1 MFRFFALAGLLL
13 TLSLDRVAAQQPTQA
28 ERDAIRAACRS
39 DFIANCSGVQPGGKE
54 AFECLIHNDA
64 KLSPS
69 CRSAVNAAAPK
80 PAEPAEPAA
89 AAAPAPAAPAQSE
102 TAPAAAK
109 VERAPPE
116 IQVAPAEAQ
125 NDELKTVQ
133 QACTLNDLVSHCSWI
148 APNNPEILQCLKA
161 NAADLS
167 PNCQAAVQSLPA
179 APAPAATAPPPAE
192 PSRQAAPAKKPA
204 ETKPAEPARAGA
216 PPAPAAPTA
225 PAAAAP
231 AKPTAQQ
238 TAAIRAAC
246 RSDFMSHCSGVQ
258 PGGAEAL
265 QCLKRNEAQ
274 LSAACRSAVA
284 AIGGG
289 GAAGAA
295 APSGAPAAAAGA
307 PAVAPIGPMPM
318 LRPRDAL
325 AIVQICGVEVRSL
338 CAGVPFGGG
347 RIISCL
353 AANASS
359 LSPNCYSALSAAAGR

>member
-1 MFRFFALAGLLL
+1 MFRFFAFAGLLL
-13 TLSLDRVAAQQPTQA
+13 TLSLDQVAAQQPTQA
-28 ERDAIRAACRS
+28 QRDAIRAACRS
-39 DFIANCSGVQPGGKE
+39 DFMANCSGVQPGGKE
-54 AFECLIHNDA
+54 ALECLLRNDA
-64 KLSPS
+64 KLSAP
-69 CRSAVNAAAPK
+69 CQTAVNAAAPK
-80 PAEPAEPAA
+80 PAEAATPAA
-89 AAAPAPAAPAQSE
+89 PTPAAPANSE
-102 TAPAAAK
+102 TAPPPAAK
-109 VERAPPE
+109 TESATPGNQAGPAPPQE
-116 IQVAPAEAQ
+116 Q
-125 NDELKTVQ
+125 LKTVQ
-133 QACTLNDLVSHCSWI
+133 QACTLNDLVAHCSWI
-148 APNNPEILQCLKA
+148 APNNPEILLCLKA

-179 APAPAATAPPPAE
+179 SPPPAAATPTE
-192 PSRQAAPAKKPA
+192 PARQAAPAKKPT
-204 ETKPAEPARAGA
+204 EPKPAEPARASA
-216 PPAPAAPTA
+216 PPAPAAPA
-225 PAAAAP
+225 EPAAMAP

-246 RSDFMSHCSGVQ
+246 RSDFMSRCSGVQ

-289 GAAGAA
+289 GGGGGAGAA
-295 APSGAPAAAAGA
+295 APSGTPAATTA

-318 LRPRDAL
+318 LRPREAL

-359 LSPNCYSALSAAAGR
+359 LSPSCYGALSAAAQR

>member
-1 MFRFFALAGLLL
+1 MLRYFAFAGLLL
-13 TLSLDRVAAQQPTQA
+13 ALSYEQASAQQPTQA
-28 ERDAIRAACRS
+28 QRDAIRAACRS
-39 DFIANCSGVQPGGKE
+39 DFMANCSGVQPGGKE
-54 AFECLIHNDA
+54 AFECLVRNDA
-64 KLSPS
+64 KLSAP
-69 CRSAVNAAAPK
+69 CKSAVNAAAPK
-80 PAEPAEPAA
+80 PAEPAA
-89 AAAPAPAAPAQSE
+89 AAAPAASAPAAPAQSE
-102 TAPAAAK
+102 TAPPAAK
-109 VERAPPE
+109 VERAP
-116 IQVAPAEAQ
+116 VTPAETQ
-125 NDELKTVQ
+125 NDQLKTVQ

-167 PNCQAAVQSLPA
+167 PNCQAAVKSLPA
-179 APAPAATAPPPAE
+179 TPPPAAAAPAE
-192 PSRQAAPAKKPA
+192 PVKQAAPAKKPV
-204 ETKPAEPARAGA
+204 EPKPAEPARASA
-216 PPAPAAPTA
+216 PPAPAAPAAPVA

-246 RSDFMSHCSGVQ
+246 RSDFMSRCSGVQ

-265 QCLKRNEAQ
+265 QCLKRNETQ
-274 LSAACRSAVA
+274 LSATCRSAVA
-284 AIGGG
+284 AVGG
-289 GAAGAA
+289 GAPAA
-295 APSGAPAAAAGA
+295 APSGAPATTAA

-318 LRPRDAL
+318 LRPREAL

-359 LSPNCYSALSAAAGR
+359 LSPSCYGALSAAAGR

>member
-1 MFRFFALAGLLL
+1 MFKSLAFAGLLL
-13 TLSLDRVAAQQPTQA
+13 ALSCEQASAQPTEAQ
-28 ERDAIRAACRS
+28 RDAIRASCRA
-39 DFIANCSGVQPGGKE
+39 DFMANCSGVQPGGKE
-54 AFECLIHNDA
+54 AFACLLRNDA
-64 KLSPS
+64 KLSPF
-69 CRSAVNAAAPK
+69 CHAAVNAAAPK
-80 PAEPAEPAA
+80 PSEPAA
-89 AAAPAPAAPAQSE
+89 AAAPEPAAPAPSE
-102 TAPAAAK
+102 AAPPASK
-109 VERAPPE
+109 VERAPPGT
-116 IQVAPAEAQ
+116 QVAPTEAQ
-125 NDELKTVQ
+125 NEELKTMQ
-133 QACTLNDLVSHCSWI
+133 QACTLNDFVSHCSWI

-167 PNCQAAVQSLPA
+167 PNCQAAVQLLPA
-179 APAPAATAPPPAE
+179 APPAAATAPAE
-192 PSRQAAPAKKPA
+192 PAREAAPAKKPT
-204 ETKPAEPARAGA
+204 EPKPPEPARANA
-216 PPAPAAPTA
+216 PPLAAPAAPTA
-225 PAAAAP
+225 
-231 AKPTAQQ
+231 QQ
-238 TAAIRAAC
+238 KAAIRAAC

-289 GAAGAA
+289 AGAAA
-295 APSGAPAAAAGA
+295 APSGAPAAAAA

-318 LRPRDAL
+318 LRPREAL

-359 LSPNCYSALSAAAGR
+359 LSPSCYSALSAAAGR

>member
-1 MFRFFALAGLLL
+1 MFKSSAFAGLLL
-13 TLSLDRVAAQQPTQA
+13 ALLLDRAAAQQPTEAQ
-28 ERDAIRAACRS
+28 RDAIRAACRA
-39 DFIANCSGVQPGGKE
+39 DFMANCSGVQPGGKE
-54 AFECLIHNDA
+54 AFECLIRNDA

-69 CRSAVNAAAPK
+69 CQAAVNAAARK
-80 PAEPAEPAA
+80 PAEPAA
-89 AAAPAPAAPAQSE
+89 AAAPAPAAPANSE
-102 TAPAAAK
+102 PAPPDAK
-109 VERAPPE
+109 VERAPPG
-116 IQVAPAEAQ
+116 IQVAPPEPQ
-125 NDELKTVQ
+125 NEQLKTVQ
-133 QACTLNDLVSHCSWI
+133 QACTLNDFVAHCSWI
-148 APNNPEILQCLKA
+148 APNNPEILLCLKA
-161 NAADLS
+161 NGADLS

-179 APAPAATAPPPAE
+179 SPPPAAVTPAPPAE
-192 PSRQAAPAKKPA
+192 PARQAAPAKKPT
-204 ETKPAEPARAGA
+204 EPKPPEPARANA
-216 PPAPAAPTA
+216 PPLAAPAAAPAAPTA
-225 PAAAAP
+225 
-231 AKPTAQQ
+231 QQ
-238 TAAIRAAC
+238 KAAIRAAC

-289 GAAGAA
+289 AAA
-295 APSGAPAAAAGA
+295 APSGTPATAAA

-318 LRPRDAL
+318 LRPREAL

-359 LSPNCYSALSAAAGR
+359 LSPSCYGALSAAAGR